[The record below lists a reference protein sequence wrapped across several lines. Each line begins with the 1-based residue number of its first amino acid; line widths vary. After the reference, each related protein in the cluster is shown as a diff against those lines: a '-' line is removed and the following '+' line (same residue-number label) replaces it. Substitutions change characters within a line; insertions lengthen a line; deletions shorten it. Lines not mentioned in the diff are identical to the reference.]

1 MEQEINTSYEDMI
14 LPYVG
19 LSIVKSITLDID
31 GIPVQKHIIDDN
43 ELIEVPIDNSNK
55 NTNINDKNKYGC

>member
-31 GIPVQKHIIDDN
+31 GIPVQKYIIDDN

-55 NTNINDKNKYGC
+55 NSNINDKNKYGC